1 MADGF
6 STAEPP
12 GKALS
17 DSSYFSRQGLP
28 DVSIKSI
35 LRGELCVRRGEL
47 RLSGSHRGKESIHL
61 PKQRYKRREFDPWV
75 GEDPLE
81 KEMAAHASI
90 LAWEIPWTEE
100 PGGLQSMEL
109 QESDTTEH
117 THPKICLLVFSHIT
131 LVGFKVFLTN
141 AANVF
146 LLEPCVEVPMLLK
159 EQVDACKAVLI
170 IFRRMIME
178 LTMNKKT
185 W

>member
-28 DVSIKSI
+28 DISIKSI
-35 LRGELCVRRGEL
+35 LRGELCVLRGEL
-47 RLSGSHRGKESIHL
+47 RLSGSHSGKESIHL

-81 KEMAAHASI
+81 KEMAAHANI

-100 PGGLQSMEL
+100 PGGV
-109 QESDTTEH
+109 TVH
-117 THPKICLLVFSHIT
+117 GVARIRHY
-131 LVGFKVFLTN
+131 
-141 AANVF
+141 
-146 LLEPCVEVPMLLK
+146 
-159 EQVDACKAVLI
+159 
-170 IFRRMIME
+170 
-178 LTMNKKT
+178 
-185 W
+185 